1 MKDYRFVVLTRP
13 VAGKEDEY
21 NHWYDTRH
29 VPDVI
34 SVPGVNAAQRFV
46 AEVNGEKQ
54 YLAIYDVQTD
64 DPQALF
70 GELSGRA
77 GTDRMPM
84 SDALD
89 LTSTSAIM
97 YEAIGPK
104 QTAQR

>member
-1 MKDYRFVVLTRP
+1 MKDYRFVVFTKP
-13 VAGKEDEY
+13 VPGKEAEY

-54 YLAIYDVQTD
+54 YLAIYDVRTD
-64 DPQALF
+64 DAQALMAD
-70 GELSGRA
+70 LSDRARTGR
-77 GTDRMPM
+77 MQM

-89 LTSTSAIM
+89 LTSTSAVM
-97 YEAIGPK
+97 YEAIGPR
-104 QTAQR
+104 QEAGG